1 MKILILG
8 SEGILGSY
16 LAEYL
21 KSNSFEVI
29 GVNRKNYFSQIKNIN
44 KNLSLK
50 IDTIVNCVAMTN
62 VDACEKDLE
71 SAFISNAYFI
81 KNFSQEINLKSIHLI
96 NISTDQVYSGKGPH
110 IEKNIKP
117 LNVYGVTKLLGE
129 EYANNFLTTNLRI
142 NYIAK
147 STREQ
152 KPSFTDWLFLSLKK
166 GKNITLF
173 DDIVF
178 NPLHVNDICKALKT
192 VILNPFYGTFNL
204 GSRDYMSKAEFG
216 MSFAKELGLSTRSVE
231 IGSYLDNQLLAKR
244 PRDMSMDV
252 KLFEETFE
260 INLPY
265 LVDAIKKISKD
276 YL

>member
-1 MKILILG
+1 M
-8 SEGILGSY
+8 
-16 LAEYL
+16 
-21 KSNSFEVI
+21 
-29 GVNRKNYFSQIKNIN
+29 
-44 KNLSLK
+44 
-50 IDTIVNCVAMTN
+50 
-62 VDACEKDLE
+62 
-71 SAFISNAYFI
+71 
-81 KNFSQEINLKSIHLI
+81 
-96 NISTDQVYSGKGPH
+96 
-110 IEKNIKP
+110 
-117 LNVYGVTKLLGE
+117 TKLLGE

-147 STREQ
+147 STRDEKQ
-152 KPSFTDWLFLSLKK
+152 SFTDWLFLSLKK
-166 GKNITLF
+166 GKNIKLF

-178 NPLHVNDICKALKT
+178 NPLYVNDICKALKK

-216 MSFAKELGLSTRSVE
+216 ISFAKELGLSTRSVE

-260 INLPY
+260 VNLPY

>member
-8 SEGILGSY
+8 SDGILGSY
-16 LAEYL
+16 LAKYL

-29 GVNRKNYFSQIKNIN
+29 EVNRKNYFSKIKNI
-44 KNLSLK
+44 KKKSFFK
-50 IDTIVNCVAMTN
+50 IDTIINCVAMTN
-62 VDACEKDLE
+62 VDECEKDVE
-71 SAFISNAYFI
+71 SAFKSNAYFI
-81 KNFSQEINLKSIHLI
+81 KNFSQEINIKSIHLI

-117 LNVYGVTKLLGE
+117 INVYGVTKLLGE

-147 STREQ
+147 STREKKQ
-152 KPSFTDWLFLSLKK
+152 SFTDWLFFSLKK

-173 DDIVF
+173 DDIIF
-178 NPLHVNDICKALKT
+178 NPLYVDDICKALGK
-192 VILNPFYGTFNL
+192 VIVNPIYGTFNL
-204 GSRDYMSKAEFG
+204 GSRDYMSKADFG
-216 MSFAKELGLSTRSVE
+216 IMFAKELGLSTRSVKLD
-231 IGSYLDNQLLAKR
+231 SYLNNKVLTRR

-252 KLFEETFE
+252 RLFEKTFKQ
-260 INLPY
+260 NLPY
-265 LVDAIKKISKD
+265 LIDAIKKISKD